1 LKREAPYENL
11 PQTMY
16 FKTSSPDLIYANS
29 FYKQSP
35 ATSSAAISGNPKL
48 THEFLINQISL

>member
-1 LKREAPYENL
+1 
-11 PQTMY
+11 MY